1 MWKQASFITLV
12 LISIASSEIIDLS
25 ELSHFKDV
33 NEQPHMQE
41 VLRELYKVPDEST
54 GKVPF
59 IVGGSF
65 ATRGQIPH
73 QVTLYVIVE
82 GNSGWLCGGS
92 LINDT
97 WVLTAAHCVYG
108 SYQYIIV
115 IGGHVDLNS
124 QTFTYRQTVN
134 DKKNIYIYK
143 TYNDKTLRDDI
154 AMIKLP
160 VAIPKFDSGIGLIA
174 LPRNHTSE
182 RFVGANG
189 TVSGFGRYSDST
201 TATSPNLK
209 YVVLPIITNTQCAT
223 YYVKDAVADTN
234 ICVGTTPVASSCS
247 GDSGGPFT
255 VIANNSTIIV
265 GVVSFGAET
274 GCQLGYPAGFTRVTS
289 YLSWIDSV
297 MNASPKAL
305 VINILFIFTAQIALI
320 VWNF

>member
-1 MWKQASFITLV
+1 MTDRNSGRLITKP
-12 LISIASSEIIDLS
+12 SEIVDLS

-33 NEQPHMQE
+33 NEQPHRQE
-41 VLRELYKVPDEST
+41 VLRKLYEAPDDSP

-59 IVGGSF
+59 IIGGSF

-82 GNSGWLCGGS
+82 GDSGWLCGGS
-92 LINDT
+92 FINDT

-108 SYQYIIV
+108 EYQYIIV

-124 QTFTYRQTVN
+124 QTYSYRQTVT
-134 DKKNIYIYK
+134 DKKNIYVYSS
-143 TYNDKTLRDDI
+143 YNDDTLRDDI

-160 VAIPKFDSGIGLIA
+160 VAIPKSDSSIGLIA
-174 LPRNHTSE
+174 LPKNYTTE

-189 TVSGFGRYSDST
+189 TVSGFGRYSDSI

-209 YVVLPIITNTQCAT
+209 YVVLPIITNVECAS
-223 YYVKDAVADTN
+223 YYIKDTVADTN
-234 ICVGTTPVASSCS
+234 ICGGTTPIASSCS

-255 VIANNSTIIV
+255 VNVNNSTIIV
-265 GVVSFGAET
+265 GVVSFGAER

-289 YLSWIDSV
+289 YLKWIDSV

-305 VINILFIFTAQIALI
+305 VINIVFIFTAQIALI